1 MRIFSPLKS
10 ASVFTSLRK
19 QAAHLRPGIAGR
31 EADDAILLEERI
43 EGIEAAA
50 VIHPRVLLTRG
61 ETERQRR
68 SETHGEVF
76 ADVIVGRRVAELD
89 RALLDGIECLKCRHD
104 VACGEDADIEFA
116 VGELVDPFGEEL
128 AAAVDRF

>member
-1 MRIFSPLKS
+1 MTP
-10 ASVFTSLRK
+10 
-19 QAAHLRPGIAGR
+19 
-31 EADDAILLEERI
+31 ILLEECI
-43 EGIEAAA
+43 QGIEAAA

-61 ETERQRR
+61 ETEWQRR